1 MSRIIDV
8 YETNNSGWVTI
19 EVIDVANESH
29 YMDVKQLDLDA
40 YEDGALIQD
49 AFPYLTNEQRE
60 IILSGMT
67 DDMWG
72 DMFPNDEEEEQ

>member
-1 MSRIIDV
+1 
-8 YETNNSGWVTI
+8 
-19 EVIDVANESH
+19 
-29 YMDVKQLDLDA
+29 MDVKQLDLDA

-72 DMFPNDEEEEQ
+72 DMFPGDEEEEQ

>member
-1 MSRIIDV
+1 MSRIKDV
-8 YETNNSGWVTI
+8 YEVNNNGWVTI
-19 EVIDVANESH
+19 EVVDITGDSH
-29 YMDVKQLDLDA
+29 LMDVKSIDLDA

-60 IILSGMT
+60 LIITGLT

-72 DMFPNDEEEEQ
+72 DMFPNDEEE

>member
-1 MSRIIDV
+1 MSRIKDV
-8 YETNNSGWVTI
+8 YEVNNNGWVTI
-19 EVIDVANESH
+19 EVVDVVGSSH
-29 YMDVKQLDLDA
+29 LMDVKAIDLDA

-60 IILSGMT
+60 LILTGLT

-72 DMFPNDEEEEQ
+72 DMFPNDEEE